1 MMRVAEHWYER
12 RTLSDGITL
21 LWEPHVHD
29 GMRCNIWHVR
39 GRDRDVVVDPGF
51 GVKSLRAEAA
61 DLFGHELLAVAT
73 HYHFDHA
80 GGLHE
85 FEHRL
90 AHASESE
97 WLAEPPAMGALLREQ
112 FAPESLAYLEA
123 VGYPVPA
130 CLLSALPVA
139 GYDPASWRQLPAA
152 PTRTVDEGDVV
163 DLGDRRLEVLHLPGH
178 TPGCIGLWEAA
189 TGALFSGDAVYDAT
203 LLDELP
209 ESDKAQYANTMRRLL
224 EVPVS
229 VVHAGHYASFG
240 RERLRQLAGEW
251 LAALERQ

>member
-1 MMRVAEHWYER
+1 MRVAERWYER
-12 RTLSDGITL
+12 RTLSDGVTL
-21 LWEPHVHD
+21 LWEMHIHD

-39 GRDRDVVVDPGF
+39 GRDRDLVIDPGF
-51 GVKSLRAEAA
+51 GVSSLRAEAV

-90 AHASESE
+90 AHAAERE
-97 WLAEPPAMGALLREQ
+97 WLSDPPAMGALLRER
-112 FAPESLAYLEA
+112 FDPAVLAYLESL
-123 VGYPVPA
+123 GYRVPD

-139 GYDPASWRQLPAA
+139 GYEPASWRQLPAA
-152 PTRTVDEGDVV
+152 PTRTVDEGDTV
-163 DLGDRRLEVLHLPGH
+163 DLGERCFEVLHLPGH
-178 TPGCIGLWEAA
+178 TPGCIGLWEED
-189 TGALFSGDAVYDAT
+189 TGTLFSGDAVYDAT

-209 ESDKAQYANTMRRLL
+209 ESDTADYANTMQRLL
-224 EVPVS
+224 ELPVS

-240 RERLRQLAGEW
+240 RDRLRHLAREW
-251 LAALERQ
+251 LAALDLQ